1 MGLPDID
8 ELSAAPQ
15 IARRRLLGVFAAGAT
30 AVLAACS
37 SERTSA
43 GSPSSG
49 AAAGTAAAPTSVGSA
64 ATPDDASCSIIPEET
79 AGPFPGD
86 GSNGR
91 NVLNQPGVVRSDIR
105 SSFGSSTTT
114 APGLP
119 VTIELIVEDANGC
132 APIEGAAVYAWHCDT
147 EGRYSMYS
155 DGVTGENFL
164 RGVQPTDASG
174 TARFVSVFPGAYN
187 GRWPHVHFEV
197 YPSVAE
203 ATASG
208 RVLATSQIALAPE
221 VCTAVYA
228 TPGYETSK
236 RNFPNTTLQSDMVFG
251 DDGAAHQLGSVSGT
265 PESRLTVTLRVP
277 VHTS

>member
-1 MGLPDID
+1 M
-8 ELSAAPQ
+8 S
-15 IARRRLLGVFAAGAT
+15 T
-30 AVLAACS
+30 S
-37 SERTSA
+37 SP
-43 GSPSSG
+43 PS
-49 AAAGTAAAPTSVGSA
+49 PTSDPLTSSDE
-64 ATPDDASCSIIPEET
+64 TCPIIPEET

-91 NVLNQPGVVRSDIR
+91 NVLDQPGVVRSDIR

-119 VTIELIVEDANGC
+119 VTIEFIVENADGC
-132 APIEGAAVYAWHCDT
+132 VPIEGAAVYAWHCDI

-155 DGVTGENFL
+155 DGVMDENFL

-174 TARFVSVFPGAYN
+174 TARFLSVFPGAYN

-208 RVLATSQIALAPE
+208 RVLATSQIALSPE
-221 VCTAVYA
+221 VCAAVYA
-228 TPGYETSK
+228 TQGYEASQ
-236 RNFPNTTLQSDMVFG
+236 RNFPHTTLQSDMVFG
-251 DDGAAHQLGSVSGT
+251 DDGGAHQLGTVSGT
-265 PESRLTVTLRVP
+265 LESGLTVTLRVP
-277 VHTS
+277 VRTA